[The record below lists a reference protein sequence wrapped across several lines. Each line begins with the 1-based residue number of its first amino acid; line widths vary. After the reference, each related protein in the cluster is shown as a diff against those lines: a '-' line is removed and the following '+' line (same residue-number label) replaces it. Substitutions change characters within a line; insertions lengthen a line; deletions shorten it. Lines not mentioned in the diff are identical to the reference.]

1 MLFASQFSCTSSHVF
16 CFFLDAT
23 WFMIPFGVVTSVSLE
38 LLISFHFSS
47 KMYEYQL
54 LSKEFY
60 FVQYIDIK
68 TKCLFKPMTIAVEP
82 KPWNDHRC
90 WAMSICQGRMCKCS
104 RNGEKKGSSVVIVAW
119 VQSPCGRCNTSIK
132 NLVLR
137 TSQWELS
144 AQSCHVLTLTSFFI
158 VIYDMRVRPSSPL

>member
-1 MLFASQFSCTSSHVF
+1 MSGKLPQGSGQRTCPTRCPSDTVVSQVPSCWVAGMLFASQFSCISSRVF

-23 WFMIPFGVVTSVSLE
+23 WFMIPSGVVTSVSLKP
-38 LLISFHFSS
+38 LILFRFSS

-68 TKCLFKPMTIAVEP
+68 TKCLFKPVTIAVEP

-90 WAMSICQGRMCKCS
+90 WAMHICQGRL
-104 RNGEKKGSSVVIVAW
+104 
-119 VQSPCGRCNTSIK
+119 CNTVETERKEKQCGDRGLGPES
-132 NLVLR
+132 LWML
-137 TSQWELS
+137 
-144 AQSCHVLTLTSFFI
+144 
-158 VIYDMRVRPSSPL
+158 